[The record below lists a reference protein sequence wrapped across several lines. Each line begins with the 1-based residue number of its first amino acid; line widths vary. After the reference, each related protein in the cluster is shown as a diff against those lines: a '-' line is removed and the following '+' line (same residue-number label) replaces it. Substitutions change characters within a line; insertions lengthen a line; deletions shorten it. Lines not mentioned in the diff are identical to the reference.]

1 MSSPTAAEVV
11 AAMAELN
18 DIALTP
24 ERAAVAATTTSRLAL
39 QALAGERWLAF
50 ESEPSG
56 FAERLERA
64 AEAS

>member
-1 MSSPTAAEVV
+1 MPIPTAAEVV
-11 AAMAELN
+11 TAMAELN

-24 ERAAVAATTTSRLAL
+24 ERASVAAVTTSRLAL

-56 FAERLERA
+56 YAERLERA
-64 AEAS
+64 AEKS